1 MVAELDVF
9 APICNSHLVQRKA
22 LLIKLPNFKT
32 IIYEILAEGY
42 HLRQYDAACRGMWR
56 QEFLLPQL

>member
-1 MVAELDVF
+1 MVAELDVI

-42 HLRQYDAACRGMWR
+42 LEYSLQ
-56 QEFLLPQL
+56 